1 MPIVEE
7 RPTEPA
13 PLTPRAIT
21 LSIATVL
28 TALLVATV
36 GVLPLPYA
44 ISLPGPTRDT
54 LGEVDGEPLIEIDG
68 APVYDSSGELLL
80 TTAAI
85 AGGPGFPVTLVR
97 VVQSWFDGTRAVGP
111 VEQHFPPSRSRS
123 ETAEQNLEE
132 MVTSQELAT
141 VVALEELGID
151 VPTTLTVSGVVEGT
165 GAAGVAEA
173 GDVVVSID
181 GREVTSFGE
190 LTRRMSTIEPGTT
203 VAVGVQRDGAPL
215 DLAIPTT
222 DDGQGG
228 AVLGVLIDPEFDLP
242 IDVTIRIDEIGGA
255 SAGTMFALGIMD
267 KLTEADEANGQVI
280 AGTGTMELTGEVGPI
295 GAIRQKLV
303 GAADAGAAWF
313 LAPESNCDEVVGHVP
328 DGLRVVAV
336 STITDAWAA
345 VRTIGAGDGDT
356 LPSCR

>member
-1 MPIVEE
+1 MPLVEE

-54 LGEVDGEPLIEIDG
+54 LGEVDGQPLIQIEG
-68 APVYDSSGELLL
+68 APVHESSGELLL

-85 AGGPGFPVTLVR
+85 AGGPGFPVNLVR
-97 VVQSWFDGTRAVGP
+97 VIQSWFDGTRAVSP
-111 VEQHFPPSRSRS
+111 VEQHFPPSRTRD
-123 ETAEQNLEE
+123 ETAERNQEE

-151 VPTTLTVSGVVEGT
+151 VPTTLNVSGVVEGT
-165 GAAGVAEA
+165 GAVGVAQE

-181 GREVTSFGE
+181 GRDVTSFAE
-190 LTRRMSTIEPGTT
+190 LTRRMATVEPGTT
-203 VAVGVQRDGAPL
+203 VAVGVQRGGAPL

-228 AVLGVLIDPEFDLP
+228 ALLGVLIDPEFDP
-242 IDVTIRIDEIGGA
+242 PVDVTIRIDEIGGA

-280 AGTGTMELTGEVGPI
+280 AGTGTIELTGEVGRI

-303 GAADAGAAWF
+303 GAVRSGARWF
-313 LAPESNCDEVVGHVP
+313 LAPVSNCDEVVGHVP

-336 STITDAWAA
+336 GTITEAWAA
-345 VRTIGAGDGDT
+345 VQAIGAGEGDG
-356 LPSCR
+356 LPHCD